1 MASIGTRLY
10 RGELGYDF
18 IGRRRR
24 WYIISAVFV
33 GLCLASMLFRGF
45 NFGIEFEGG
54 NSFQFPGTEQQLEQA
69 EAAAQDTGVEVAS
82 AQVVG
87 QDSILLRTAELS
99 NETAAE
105 VSSAVA
111 GALGIE
117 VTSVS
122 NSAVSA
128 QWGGDI
134 TTKALQALAVFLVA
148 VVIFIA
154 IRFQPK
160 MAVAALAALVNDLI
174 VAAGVYSLVGF
185 EVTPSTVIGLLTILG
200 FSLYDTVVVFDK
212 VDENTRGI
220 LGGSRTT
227 YSEAANL
234 AVNQTLM
241 RSINTS
247 LIALL
252 PVAGLLFVGA
262 GLLGAGTLKDLA
274 LVLFVGLAT
283 GAYSSIFLATPILC
297 DLKEREPAYAA
308 LRKRVEARRASG
320 RGADAEP
327 VRPVK
332 AAPKSGKGPAKGSS
346 RPSSGGGK
354 PGARPTPKVKQKATT
369 SQPKNAAASRSSGTA
384 SKQPTVAPASPAAGR
399 TSVTAVRAADG
410 SASARTAA
418 TVVARRGTATQ
429 LVKGSEPGQPAVTPG
444 DAPPASAGAA
454 EEALRPSARRRR
466 PATTSPPAE
475 AEIDDAEVMGD
486 DEAAETDSAAAQPA
500 TGGQPTAGST
510 AAASAPPAGAAAP
523 VRPAG
528 QRNRTGRPSGSSS
541 TSRRG
546 GRPSGKR
553 KR

>member
-1 MASIGTRLY
+1 MASIGNRLY
-10 RGELGYDF
+10 RGELGVQF
-18 IGRRRR
+18 IGLRRR
-24 WYIISAVFV
+24 WYIAAAVLLSV
-33 GLCLASMLFRGF
+33 CLVSIIWRGF

-54 NSFQFPGTEQQLEQA
+54 NSFQFPGTEQQLD
-69 EAAAQDTGVEVAS
+69 AAQAASESVGVEVAS

-87 QDSILLRTAELS
+87 QDSIILRTPELS

-105 VSSAVA
+105 VAGAVA
-111 GALGIE
+111 DALGIDA
-117 VTSVS
+117 TAVS

-128 QWGGDI
+128 RWGGDI
-134 TTKALQALAVFLVA
+134 TNKALQALIVFLVA
-148 VVIFIA
+148 VTVFIA
-154 IRFQPK
+154 LRFQPK
-160 MAVAALAALVNDLI
+160 MSVAALAALINDLI

-283 GAYSSIFLATPILC
+283 GTYSSIFLASPILC
-297 DLKEREPAYAA
+297 DLKEREPAYMA
-308 LRKRVEARRASG
+308 LAKRVEARRASG
-320 RGADAEP
+320 RGTDVEP
-327 VRPVK
+327 ARPSK
-332 AAPKSGKGPAKGSS
+332 AAPRRSRSGSGSGPGSGSGSKKPPAGKASAKAQSGK
-346 RPSSGGGK
+346 PSGVGK
-354 PGARPTPKVKQKATT
+354 
-369 SQPKNAAASRSSGTA
+369 AAAVT
-384 SKQPTVAPASPAAGR
+384 APAATGLAGQAPAGNAEAGN
-399 TSVTAVRAADG
+399 SEAAP
-410 SASARTAA
+410 SA
-418 TVVARRGTATQ
+418 
-429 LVKGSEPGQPAVTPG
+429 
-444 DAPPASAGAA
+444 
-454 EEALRPSARRRR
+454 ALRPSARRAHPDGERVAVSLGK
-466 PATTSPPAE
+466 PAAGRGLEDADHTP
-475 AEIDDAEVMGD
+475 DDALAVEVDGHAG
-486 DEAAETDSAAAQPA
+486 DEAVADEAVAESAAPSPA
-500 TGGQPTAGST
+500 
-510 AAASAPPAGAAAP
+510 
-523 VRPAG
+523 VRPAPG
-528 QRNRTGRPSGSSS
+528 QRSRSGRPTGK
-541 TSRRG
+541 TTPRRG